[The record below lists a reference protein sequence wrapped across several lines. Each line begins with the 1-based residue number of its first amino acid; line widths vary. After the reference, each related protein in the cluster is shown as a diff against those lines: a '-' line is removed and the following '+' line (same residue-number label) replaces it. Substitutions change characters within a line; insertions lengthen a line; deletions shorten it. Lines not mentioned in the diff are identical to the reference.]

1 MLLTLIALYATIDII
16 LIVQDYNT
24 VLIMIPSIFSLMVL
38 VFGYHSLYS
47 INQIKLTRLFMMLVI
62 GQWFLDLVLM
72 VLFLH
77 GGGFTIYL
85 QNRLGLGGTIDYG
98 RISYYLANLVYS
110 ITTLQILLLLFTVTK
125 ASNHK
130 PSFGSAMLILL
141 LFVAL
146 GLTTCVVADSV
157 HSTYFNVF
165 VEKVI
170 KNLSNNS
177 TIDHVVEVG
186 SIGVFY
192 TILAFKLVLSVLI
205 VLGIKLYRKTL
216 PVPDEEEPQEEEDNN
231 KEGQGVEKK
240 PWWKRFQK
248 AKESQEKELEVET
261 KPKWWKKFTLK
272 KEQQKDIE

>member
-38 VFGYHSLYS
+38 VFGCHSLYS
-47 INQIKLTRLFMMLVI
+47 INPFNLTRIFMMLVI

-77 GGGFTIYL
+77 GGGFNTYL

-157 HSTYFNVF
+157 HSTYFNIF

-170 KNLSNNS
+170 KILSNNS
-177 TIDHVVEVG
+177 SIDHVVEAG
-186 SIGVFY
+186 SIAVFY
-192 TILAFKLVLSVLI
+192 IILAFKLVLSVLI
-205 VLGIKLYRKTL
+205 VLGINLYRKTL
-216 PVPDEEEPQEEEDNN
+216 PVPDEEEPQKVDDN
-231 KEGQGVEKK
+231 KEEQGVEKK

-248 AKESQEKELEVET
+248 AKESQEKEVEVEA
-261 KPKWWKKFTLK
+261 KPKWWNKFRLK
-272 KEQQKDIE
+272 KEQQTS